1 VRRVSRFAGWAACA
15 LWLGAQ
21 AAGAPTR
28 PQERSRREHRER
40 LAALEGEL
48 KQSRPEPRRAALKGL
63 VELGGED
70 AWRLVLGALA
80 DPDAA
85 VGDEAQLV
93 VARLSDP
100 RLVGELLGRLGLEAR
115 EERVVL
121 RAAEA
126 VGRLQVEVDGEQLAR
141 RLSGREVEVSRRL
154 LFSLERLRRAG
165 RLGGRPE
172 RVADL
177 VLALVRSRRDE
188 TLAAR
193 ALVTLA
199 VLGDAR
205 AGELARAAALS
216 RSDVERAAALVAL
229 RALDPPELPT
239 FARARASDPSLA
251 VRSLAFEALRGL
263 RTRAALEV
271 LVERL
276 EVEPRPGLRQ
286 RIAAALRELTG
297 FQYRLDPRPWRDLVT
312 RLPPDWD
319 GRPLRAAPE
328 RDADGQSVAKGP
340 LTLPVDSDRVAFL
353 FDFSGSMWTPLA
365 DGRLPKDIVAARLRE
380 VLEGLDPA
388 TEFNLIPYAHQP
400 APWRDRL
407 VEASPKHVR
416 DALEF
421 FDGLALRGKGNVYDA
436 ALVALADP
444 AVERIVVL
452 TDGVPTGGLH
462 SDLDLVLPLLEE
474 HNLLRG
480 AAFDL
485 VLVDA
490 PRPKVRRWSEF
501 ALRSGGRALEVALDL
516 PQPGAAGR

>member
-1 VRRVSRFAGWAACA
+1 MRTKTGFLAGLA
-15 LWLGAQ
+15 LALTTIGA
-21 AAGAPTR
+21 AAGTQAL
-28 PQERSRREHRER
+28 SRREYRER
-40 LAALEGEL
+40 LTVLEGEL

-63 VELGGED
+63 VELSGEE

-93 VARLSDP
+93 VAKLSDAD
-100 RLVGELLGRLGLEAR
+100 LVGELLGRLGLEAR

-126 VGRLQVEVDGEQLAR
+126 VGRLEVEVDGELLAR

-154 LFSLERLRRAG
+154 LFSIERLHRAG

-172 RVADL
+172 RIADA
-177 VLALVRSRRDE
+177 VHALVRSRRDE
-188 TLAAR
+188 VLAAR

-216 RSDVERAAALVAL
+216 RSEFERAAALVAL
-229 RALDPPELPT
+229 GVLEHPDLAT
-239 FARARASDPSLA
+239 FARARAADDSLS
-251 VRSLAFEALRGL
+251 VRSLAFDALRRM

-297 FQYRLDPRPWRDLVT
+297 FQYRLDPRPWRDLVS
-312 RLPPDWD
+312 RLAADWD
-319 GRPLRAAPE
+319 GRPLRPAPE
-328 RDADGQSVAKGP
+328 RDGGGQSVAKGP

-388 TEFNLIPYAHQP
+388 TAFNLIPYAHQP
-400 APWRDRL
+400 APWRERL
-407 VEASPKHVR
+407 VEAAPKNVR
-416 DALEF
+416 EALEF

-436 ALVALADP
+436 ALLALADP
-444 AVERIVVL
+444 AVERVVIL

-462 SDLDLVLPLLEE
+462 SDLDLVVPLLEE

-480 AAFDL
+480 VAFDL

-501 ALRSGGRALEVALDL
+501 ALRSGGRALEVALD
-516 PQPGAAGR
+516 PPEGDERVAR

>member
-1 VRRVSRFAGWAACA
+1 M
-15 LWLGAQ
+15 
-21 AAGAPTR
+21 
-28 PQERSRREHRER
+28 RSRRRFAAGPVLALTVLGAAAWAQGSARREYRER
-40 LAALEGEL
+40 LALLEGEL
-48 KQSRPEPRRAALKGL
+48 KQSRPEPRRAAVRGL

-70 AWRLVLGALA
+70 AWRLVLDALN

-85 VGDEAQLV
+85 VGDEAQI
-93 VARLSDP
+93 VAAGLAEP
-100 RLVGELLGRLGLEAR
+100 RLVGELLGSLGLEAR

-126 VGRLQVEVDGEQLAR
+126 VGRLEVEVDGERLAR

-154 LFSLERLRRAG
+154 LFSVERLHRAG
-165 RLGGRPE
+165 RLGGRTE
-172 RVADL
+172 RIAEE
-177 VLALVRSRRDE
+177 VLGLVRSRRDE
-188 TLAAR
+188 GLAAR

-199 VLGDAR
+199 VLEDAR

-216 RSDVERAAALVAL
+216 RSEAERAAALLAL
-229 RALDPPELPT
+229 RELGHPDLASV
-239 FARARASDPSLA
+239 ARARAADEALA
-251 VRSLAFEALRGL
+251 VRSLAFEALCAL
-263 RTRAALEV
+263 RTRSALEV
-271 LVERL
+271 LVGRL
-276 EVEPRPGLRQ
+276 EIEPRPGLRQ

-297 FQYRLDPRPWRDLVT
+297 FQYRLDPRPWRDLVAK
-312 RLPPDWD
+312 LPADWD

-328 RDADGQSVAKGP
+328 RDAEGQSLAKSA

-353 FDFSGSMWTPLA
+353 FDFSGSMWTPLS
-365 DGRLPKDIVAARLRE
+365 DGRMPKDLVAARLRE
-380 VLEGLDPA
+380 VLEGLEPTTA
-388 TEFNLIPYAHQP
+388 FNLIPYAHQP

-407 VEASPKHVR
+407 VEASPRHVR
-416 DALEF
+416 EALEF

-444 AVERIVVL
+444 AVERIVIL

-462 SDLDLVLPLLEE
+462 SDLDLVVPLLEE

-480 AAFDL
+480 VVFDL

-501 ALRSGGRALEVALDL
+501 AARSGGRALEVALDL
-516 PQPGAAGR
+516 PQPGGAGR